1 MRDGMVKY
9 MQTTTFEKIL
19 AANRGEIAIRI
30 FRASHDLGINTVAMY
45 SNEDINSLFRMKAD
59 EAYLIG
65 KNKSPLQAYL
75 DIPAIIDLAKR
86 RGVSAIHPGYG
97 FLSEN
102 PAFAKACED
111 AGIVFIGPPS
121 DVLAKMGDKLEAK
134 KIAWACEVPT
144 IPGTKEPIKDAD
156 EAVKIANEFGFPV
169 ILKAAAGG
177 GGRGMR
183 RCDNEEDVRVQFN
196 LVKSEAQKAFGNDD
210 IFMEKFLVDP
220 KHIEIQVLGD
230 KYGNVVHLGERDC
243 SLQRRYQKVVEF
255 APAFSVPEETRQAL
269 YRDAVKIAKY
279 VDYVSAGTLEFLV
292 DRDGNHYFIEM
303 NPRIQVEHTVTEVVT
318 GVDIVRAQILIA
330 EGYSLTN
337 DLIGIHDQSDV
348 HMNGYAIQCRV
359 TTEDPAN
366 NFAPDTGKITSYRTP
381 GGYGIRV
388 DGGCTGVG
396 YSVSPY
402 YDSLLV
408 KITSYD
414 NTFEGV
420 VNKARRALGE
430 VHVRGVKTNIPFV
443 ENILKHPTFRAGKCS
458 TKFIDETP
466 ELFDIVEARD
476 RATRILKYIANIQVA
491 NPSTERDQFDSPR
504 FPPVTGKRGE
514 GLKPILDNQGPEALS
529 KFVMDQKKLLITDTT
544 MRDAHQSLLSTRMRT
559 RDMLKGAEGTS
570 EIEADCFSLEMWGGA
585 TFDTAFRFLFEDPW
599 ERLEMLRAKIP
610 NIPFQMLLR
619 GANAVGYTNYPD
631 NVIRKFVEES
641 AKAGI
646 DVFRIF
652 DSLNWIPGMEVA
664 MDEVLKQGKFCEA
677 SICYTGEILD
687 PKNDKFTL
695 EYYIKMAKELER
707 RGAHMIAI
715 KDMAGLLK
723 PYSAK
728 KLVYELKQEIG
739 VPIHLHTHDTT
750 SNQVATL
757 LMAAEAGVD
766 VVDCAISSMSHLT
779 SQPSLNAVVAA
790 LQGQERD
797 TGLDLDQLQHLTDY
811 WGDVRLRYKNFD
823 TGITAPVTDIYKYE
837 IPGGQYTNLYPQVV
851 SLGLGERF
859 QDVKEMYKSVNDML
873 GNIVKV
879 TPSSKMVGD
888 LAIFMV
894 QNDLTPENILT
905 KGAQLSYPD
914 SVVSYMKGMMGQPSW
929 GFPEELQKIVLK
941 GEEPIT
947 CRPGELMEP
956 VDFDWAREQVS
967 KFQPDPSDQMVISWV
982 LYPKVVEDY
991 CKHRQ
996 EYGYMMRMGS
1006 HVFFNGMAMG
1016 ETSKINIAD
1025 GKTLVIRY
1033 LGLGSQN
1040 PDGTRTVHFELNGT
1054 AREVEVPDPFATST
1068 AKQVTLADPEDKSQV
1083 GAPIPGLVSKINVE
1097 KGEKVKENQVLA
1109 VVEAMKMETS
1119 IVARMDG
1126 EIESILVSAG
1136 DNVKAGEL
1144 IITIK

>member
-1 MRDGMVKY
+1 M
-9 MQTTTFEKIL
+9 
-19 AANRGEIAIRI
+19 
-30 FRASHDLGINTVAMY
+30 
-45 SNEDINSLFRMKAD
+45 
-59 EAYLIG
+59 
-65 KNKSPLQAYL
+65 
-75 DIPAIIDLAKR
+75 
-86 RGVSAIHPGYG
+86 
-97 FLSEN
+97 
-102 PAFAKACED
+102 
-111 AGIVFIGPPS
+111 
-121 DVLAKMGDKLEAK
+121 
-134 KIAWACEVPT
+134 
-144 IPGTKEPIKDAD
+144 
-156 EAVKIANEFGFPV
+156 
-169 ILKAAAGG
+169 
-177 GGRGMR
+177 
-183 RCDNEEDVRVQFN
+183 
-196 LVKSEAQKAFGNDD
+196 
-210 IFMEKFLVDP
+210 
-220 KHIEIQVLGD
+220 
-230 KYGNVVHLGERDC
+230 
-243 SLQRRYQKVVEF
+243 
-255 APAFSVPEETRQAL
+255 
-269 YRDAVKIAKY
+269 
-279 VDYVSAGTLEFLV
+279 
-292 DRDGNHYFIEM
+292 
-303 NPRIQVEHTVTEVVT
+303 
-318 GVDIVRAQILIA
+318 
-330 EGYSLTN
+330 
-337 DLIGIHDQSDV
+337 
-348 HMNGYAIQCRV
+348 
-359 TTEDPAN
+359 
-366 NFAPDTGKITSYRTP
+366 
-381 GGYGIRV
+381 
-388 DGGCTGVG
+388 
-396 YSVSPY
+396 
-402 YDSLLV
+402 
-408 KITSYD
+408 
-414 NTFEGV
+414 
-420 VNKARRALGE
+420 
-430 VHVRGVKTNIPFV
+430 
-443 ENILKHPTFRAGKCS
+443 
-458 TKFIDETP
+458 
-466 ELFDIVEARD
+466 
-476 RATRILKYIANIQVA
+476 
-491 NPSTERDQFDSPR
+491 
-504 FPPVTGKRGE
+504 
-514 GLKPILDNQGPEALS
+514 
-529 KFVMDQKKLLITDTT
+529 
-544 MRDAHQSLLSTRMRT
+544 
-559 RDMLKGAEGTS
+559 
-570 EIEADCFSLEMWGGA
+570 
-585 TFDTAFRFLFEDPW
+585 
-599 ERLEMLRAKIP
+599 
-610 NIPFQMLLR
+610 
-619 GANAVGYTNYPD
+619 NYPD

-757 LMAAEAGVD
+757 LMASEAGVD

-797 TGLDLDQLQHLTDY
+797 TGLDLDKLQHLTDY

-851 SLGLGERF
+851 SLGLGDRF
-859 QDVKEMYKSVNDML
+859 QDVKEMYKSVNEML
-873 GNIVKV
+873 GDIVKV

-941 GEEPIT
+941 GDEPIT

-956 VDFDWAREQVS
+956 VDFEKAREQVS

-1006 HVFFNGMAMG
+1006 HVFFNGMALG

-1054 AREVEVPDPFATST
+1054 AREVEVPDPFASST
-1068 AKQVTLADPEDKSQV
+1068 AKPVTLADPEDKSQV
-1083 GAPIPGLVSKINVE
+1083 GAPIPGLVSKINVK
-1097 KGEKVKENQVLA
+1097 KGDKVKENQVLA

-1126 EIESILVSAG
+1126 EIESILASEG